1 MFIKRFLLAL
11 LFASTFSVHAQE
23 APAVVQLL
31 AQGTELESRQG
42 EWQAA
47 LLYCRGARYGS
58 TEAQYRLGVLY
69 ALGRGVVENRALAAA
84 LFSVAATQGHA
95 QAAQLLESILM
106 TSVTLPTCML
116 SG

>member
-1 MFIKRFLLAL
+1 MYIQRFLLGVLA
-11 LFASTFSVHAQE
+11 ACTFSVHAYD

-31 AQGTELESRQG
+31 AQGTELESQQD

-47 LLYCRGARYGS
+47 LHYCRGARYGS
-58 TEAQYRLGVLY
+58 TEAQYRLGMLY
-69 ALGRGVVENRALAAA
+69 TVGRGVDENRALAAA

-95 QAAQLLESILM
+95 QAAQMLESILL